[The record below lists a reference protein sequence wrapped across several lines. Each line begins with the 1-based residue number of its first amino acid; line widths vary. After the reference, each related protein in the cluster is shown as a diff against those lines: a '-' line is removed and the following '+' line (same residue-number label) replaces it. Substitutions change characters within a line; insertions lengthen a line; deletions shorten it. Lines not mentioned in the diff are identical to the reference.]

1 MGESGTEAA
10 AFLRG
15 DAHTASALFGMLA
28 ESISSTSSPPSSGRS
43 ATGDPGGGA
52 AASAAVAAAG
62 AASSPA
68 DDDEGRRGYVSPCWQ
83 WNEAMSLLGTFS
95 PAQLNNHAYAA
106 LLKVNERAVEVCNDG
121 DAKDSTTASTAT
133 TMMRRHNGVRCAMA
147 VLERMKVNNC
157 VVCS

>member
-1 MGESGTEAA
+1 
-10 AFLRG
+10 
-15 DAHTASALFGMLA
+15 
-28 ESISSTSSPPSSGRS
+28 
-43 ATGDPGGGA
+43 
-52 AASAAVAAAG
+52 
-62 AASSPA
+62 
-68 DDDEGRRGYVSPCWQ
+68 
-83 WNEAMSLLGTFS
+83 MSLLGTFS

-121 DAKDSTTASTAT
+121 DAKDSTAASTAT

>member
-1 MGESGTEAA
+1 
-10 AFLRG
+10 
-15 DAHTASALFGMLA
+15 MLA

-43 ATGDPGGGA
+43 TTGDPGGGA

-62 AASSPA
+62 AAPSSA

-121 DAKDSTTASTAT
+121 DAKDSTAASTAT